1 MSSQSERKDMIQKIK
16 QLPEKLEAAVKGLSD
31 AQLDTP
37 VGEGK
42 WTIRQIAHHIVDGN
56 MNAYLRM
63 KFVIT
68 ETKPILKPYDQDK
81 WSALV
86 DASRS
91 PVQTSLSIM
100 KGLSERWVHLLESL
114 PESSWTREGIHLE
127 NGKVSLENLLATYS
141 RHGETHLQ
149 QIMNFKQA
157 RKW

>member
-1 MSSQSERKDMIQKIK
+1 MSTQSERKEMIQKIQ

-37 VGEGK
+37 VGQGK
-42 WTIRQIAHHIVDGN
+42 WTIRQITHHIIDGN
-56 MNAYLRM
+56 LNAYVRM

-81 WSALV
+81 WAALV
-86 DASRS
+86 DTAQS
-91 PVQTSLSIM
+91 PVHTSLSII
-100 KGLSERWVHLLESL
+100 KGLAARWTQLLESL

-127 NGKVSLENLLATYS
+127 NGKVSLEGLLATYS

-149 QIMNFKQA
+149 QIMKFRQEQ
-157 RKW
+157 KW

>member
-1 MSSQSERKDMIQKIK
+1 MSTQSERREMIQKIR

-42 WTIRQIAHHIVDGN
+42 WSIRQIAHHIVDGN
-56 MNAYLRM
+56 LNAYLRM
-63 KFVIT
+63 KFVVT

-81 WSALV
+81 WAMLIDSAH
-86 DASRS
+86 S
-91 PVQTSLSIM
+91 PVHTSLSII
-100 KGLSERWVHLLESL
+100 KGLAERWTQLLESL

-127 NGKVSLENLLATYS
+127 NGKVSLDDLLATYS

-149 QIMNFKQA
+149 QILNFKQA
-157 RKW
+157 QQW

>member
-16 QLPEKLEAAVKGLSD
+16 QLPEKLEAAFKGLSD

-100 KGLSERWVHLLESL
+100 KGLAERWVQLLESL

-127 NGKVSLENLLATYS
+127 NDKVSLENLLATYS

>member
-1 MSSQSERKDMIQKIK
+1 MATQSERREMIQKIR
-16 QLPEKLEAAVKGLSD
+16 QLPEKLEAAVKSLSD

-42 WTIRQIAHHIVDGN
+42 WTIRQITHHIVDGN
-56 MNAYLRM
+56 LNAYLRM

-81 WSALV
+81 WAALV
-86 DASRS
+86 DTARS
-91 PVQTSLSIM
+91 PVQTSLSIF
-100 KGLSERWVHLLESL
+100 KGLAERWTQLLESL

-127 NGKVSLENLLATYS
+127 NGKVSLEDLLATYS

-149 QIMNFKQA
+149 QILNFKQA